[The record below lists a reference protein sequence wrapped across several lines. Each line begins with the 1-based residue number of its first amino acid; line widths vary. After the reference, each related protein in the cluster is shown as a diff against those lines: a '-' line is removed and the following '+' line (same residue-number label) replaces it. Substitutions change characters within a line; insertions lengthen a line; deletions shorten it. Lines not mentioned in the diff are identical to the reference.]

1 MKKVTWE
8 QYYKFI
14 KDFDN
19 GAYKYQRL
27 GQAFMNEFKIV
38 KDQKLFYQQQRGATL
53 KLIEENYVEDKK

>member
-1 MKKVTWE
+1 MKITWE
-8 QYYKFI
+8 KYYKFL

-19 GAYKYQRL
+19 DTYKHQRM

-53 KLIEENYVEDKK
+53 KHIQENYVEAKK